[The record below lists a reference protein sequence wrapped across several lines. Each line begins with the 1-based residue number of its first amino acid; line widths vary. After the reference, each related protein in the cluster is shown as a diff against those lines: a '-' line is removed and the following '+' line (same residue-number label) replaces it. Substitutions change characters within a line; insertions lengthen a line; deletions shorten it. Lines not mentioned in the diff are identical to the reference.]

1 MDCKKDFER
10 KINIKSTNMNR
21 RILHLTVLTILLLI
35 VSCSKSKHY
44 ELSIVDEQTAEQLA
58 ARVSVTNQTGQPV
71 HIDGTHTDVEYLGK
85 IWCYTDGSCSVTTT
99 EKGLN
104 LEIRRGPETLPVKL
118 LPDMG
123 PDKQV
128 IKLRKWIDM
137 QQTGYLNG
145 DIHIHTPLSETA
157 LLQMKAEDLDVL
169 NILVGEDSVK
179 NRQFT
184 GKKDPGSTPGHTIY
198 VAQEVRDWQMGH
210 LTLLGL
216 SSMVPGYPIVGGTLE
231 SYTHTH
237 WLMSHAM
244 DETHR
249 QGGVV
254 AWSHFSNLPG
264 AESPVAIALGKID
277 ALELMTYDDPTQL
290 PSHWGPWKNSGMPT
304 AEFPVLRGMDIW
316 YQYLNA
322 GFKLPIVAGTDKMA
336 DDIPMGSNRY
346 YAFTN
351 GDTTYSAWLSA
362 IKSGH
367 GFITN
372 GPILTFDAEGHASG
386 ETVDF
391 SGTMKVHARVTAQSI
406 LPFATLEI
414 IVNGWVK
421 GHKTIFTSD
430 NPPVGGIYTMNVEA
444 DLVLDKSCWI
454 AARVAEDPDNK
465 LRILPRGLSIFAH
478 TNPVYFIRNG
488 EKIKDDASIDYLRKY
503 VMGTIHWLQTN
514 PEFDNPDDRTEA
526 LRLAGEALQVYESL
540 KK

>member
-1 MDCKKDFER
+1 
-10 KINIKSTNMNR
+10 
-21 RILHLTVLTILLLI
+21 
-35 VSCSKSKHY
+35 
-44 ELSIVDEQTAEQLA
+44 
-58 ARVSVTNQTGQPV
+58 
-71 HIDGTHTDVEYLGK
+71 
-85 IWCYTDGSCSVTTT
+85 
-99 EKGLN
+99 
-104 LEIRRGPETLPVKL
+104 
-118 LPDMG
+118 
-123 PDKQV
+123 
-128 IKLRKWIDM
+128 
-137 QQTGYLNG
+137 
-145 DIHIHTPLSETA
+145 
-157 LLQMKAEDLDVL
+157 MKAEDLDVL

-184 GKKDPGSTPGHTIY
+184 GNIDPASSPGHKIY

-216 SSMVPGYPIVGGTLE
+216 SSMVPGYPIVGGKLE
-231 SYTHTH
+231 SYSHTH

-264 AESPVAIALGKID
+264 AESPIAIALGKID

-290 PSHWGPWKNSGMPT
+290 PSHWGPWKNSGFSM

-351 GDTTYSAWLSA
+351 GDTTYGAWLSA
-362 IKSGH
+362 IKSGR

-372 GPILTFDAEGHASG
+372 GPILTFDVEGHTSG

-391 SGTMKVHARVTAQSI
+391 NGTMKVNAKVTAQSV

-414 IVNGWVK
+414 VVNGWVV
-421 GHKTIFTSD
+421 GHKTIFTSE
-430 NPPVGGIYTMNVEA
+430 NPPVDGIYTMNVEA
-444 DLVLDKSCWI
+444 ELELDKSSWI

-465 LRILPRGLSIFAH
+465 NRILPRGLSVFAH
-478 TNPVYFIRNG
+478 TNPVYFIRDG
-488 EKIKDDASIDYLRKY
+488 KKINDEASINYLTKY
-503 VMGTIHWLQTN
+503 VRGTIHWLQTN
-514 PEFDNPDDRTEA
+514 PPFDDPDDRIEA
-526 LRLAGEALQVYESL
+526 LKLAGDALQIYESL

>member
-1 MDCKKDFER
+1 M
-10 KINIKSTNMNR
+10 KSTIMNR
-21 RILHLTVLTILLLI
+21 RILHLTGLTFLLLI
-35 VSCSKSKHY
+35 ASCSKSKHY

-58 ARVSVTNQTGQPV
+58 ARISVTDQYGQCV
-71 HIDGTHTDVEYLGK
+71 HIDGPHSDVEYLGK
-85 IWCYTDGSCSVTTT
+85 KWCYQDGSLSVTTS
-99 EKGLN
+99 EQGLN
-104 LEIRRGPETLPVKL
+104 LEIRRGPETLPVKIL
-118 LPDMG
+118 LDKG
-123 PDKQV
+123 PNKQV
-128 IKLRKWIDM
+128 IKLHKWIDM
-137 QQTGYLNG
+137 QQSGYLNG
-145 DIHIHTPLSETA
+145 DIHIHTPFSETA
-157 LLQMKAEDLDVL
+157 HLQMKAEDLDVL

-179 NRQFT
+179 NSQFT
-184 GKKDPGSTPGHTIY
+184 GNIDPSSSPGHTIY

-231 SYTHTH
+231 SYSHTH
-237 WLMSHAM
+237 WLMRHAM

-264 AESPVAIALGKID
+264 AESPIAIALGKID

-290 PSHWGPWKNSGMPT
+290 PSHWGPWKNSGFSM
-304 AEFPVLRGMDIW
+304 AEFPVLRGMDLW

-346 YAFTN
+346 YAYTN

-362 IKSGH
+362 IKSGR

-372 GPILTFDAEGHASG
+372 GPILSFDVEGHTSG

-391 SGTMKVHARVTAQSI
+391 SGTRKVHARVTAQSI

-414 IVNGWVK
+414 IVNGWTV

-430 NPPVGGIYTMNVEA
+430 NPPVDGIYTMNVEA
-444 DLVLDKSCWI
+444 ELELDNSCWI

-465 LRILPRGLSIFAH
+465 NRILPRGLSVFAH
-478 TNPVYFIRNG
+478 TNPVYFIRDG
-488 EKIKDDASIDYLRKY
+488 KSIKEEASIIYLKKY
-503 VMGTIHWLQTN
+503 VRGTIHWLQTN
-514 PEFDNPDDRTEA
+514 PSFENPDDRLEA
-526 LRLAGEALQVYESL
+526 LKLADDALQIYESL